1 MEPWPVW
8 FFTKAITSPLSE
20 EFVRQFPCLEA
31 EIQKLTKPF
40 NLIRDVV
47 MGAEKDQD
55 LSWADRDLLGDLK
68 DVLID
73 LDDWVDDVCVEAQR
87 LKSKPK
93 EVCFF
98 SFNLP
103 YALSMNC
110 KLKGIGKRLNA
121 VAQRADYLQSANARK
136 EVVDSRSGPA
146 ERTHSI
152 VGREA
157 FKGGIVGRL
166 LDSKVGQDVTGIPI
180 FGIAGMGKTTLAQLV
195 FHDDRIMKRFEPR
208 MWVYI
213 SDKFCL
219 KVILERILESTTK
232 KKWEKLEMNKLM
244 EKFQEEI
251 LAKRCLIVLED
262 VLKLDRK
269 EWVDFTNLLSVAAR
283 GSSVLVT
290 TPTEDVAK
298 TIAESTELDHYT
310 LKSLNRKD
318 SWALFK
324 EIAFEKEKEEED
336 LELVEIAKE
345 TVEECKGVPLAIKT
359 VGSLLYSKKATKWS
373 SLMRELSEKCRSK
386 NSTYAALELCYD
398 HLPANLKLCFAYC
411 ALFPKDYEIDVQELI
426 NLWMAQG
433 FITSLDQSQP
443 LEDVGYKYFMS
454 LVHRSFFY
462 AIEKDELGIIR
473 RCRMHDL
480 PRSLFAN
487 SVADVKFSENIDK
500 SILHLSFSFHSG
512 FMHHISTL
520 LLKGNRLR
528 TFLLPSES
536 LLSYKEK
543 MGDSICY
550 KIISCFKLLRVLD
563 LHALGIK
570 TLPPS
575 ICKLK
580 HLRYLD
586 LSQNSIQ
593 MLPHYVTRLQN
604 LQTLKLSDC
613 HRLKELPKGIKNLIN
628 LRHLEI
634 DGCWSLTHMPLGM
647 GELIS
652 LQTLPRFVLSKKYQS
667 VSSCGGGL
675 SELNKLNELK
685 KNLEI
690 LNLEHLND
698 AVLNKETA
706 NMGEKKN
713 LQELRLRWT
722 RGSDQDGTQL
732 DHLEPHANL
741 KKLYVIGFGGV
752 KFSSWISSLT
762 NLIEFTL
769 FDIPKCQ
776 CLPPFDQL
784 PCLKYLSLNSM
795 SALEYVSAGDNTLF
809 SSTSYSSTST
819 PFFPSLEALTLND
832 LPNLKEWWKMD
843 VTPVPEHHEQ
853 HQLHKPLPSFLHLS
867 KLSIC
872 VCPKLNSMPGF
883 PNLEELV
890 LQNASLKPLVETV
903 MMFDM
908 AGPNSPEKAL
918 TTSTFSSSTPAS
930 SSFSPLSDLKSL
942 SISRMDDLE
951 YLPKECLQNLTSLK
965 KLELLFCPRLKSLS
979 LVLQYLSSL
988 EHLQIEN
995 CNEFDLSNCGLQ
1007 WEALGSLDSLLIG
1020 EIPKLVVLPEEL
1032 TCVHTLTDLR
1042 IRKCSN
1048 LVALVERM
1056 DSFSSLQ
1063 HLSIVECPN
1072 LVSLPEGM
1080 GKLTSLQALK
1090 ISGSSLVSQKCR
1102 REIGKDWPKI
1112 KHIPYVEIDYIRHS
1126 KFVSD
1131 LTPDAKGTTTSY
1143 TESKKNI

>member
-1 MEPWPVW
+1 MW
-8 FFTKAITSPLSE
+8 FFTKAIMSPLSE
-20 EFVRQFPCLEA
+20 EIVRQFPSLET
-31 EIQKLTKPF
+31 EIEKLRKTLD
-40 NLIRDVV
+40 LIRDVV
-47 MGAEKDQD
+47 TGTEKDQQVR
-55 LSWADRDLLGDLK
+55 SREDRNWLLDLK

-73 LDDWVDDVCVEAQR
+73 LDDLVDDVCVEAQR

-103 YALSMNC
+103 YTLSMNC
-110 KLKGIGKRLNA
+110 KLKVIGKRLKF
-121 VAQRADYLQSANARK
+121 VANGADHRLSANPRE
-136 EVVDSRSGPA
+136 EVVGSWPGHA

-157 FKGGIVGRL
+157 FKNGIVRHL
-166 LDSKVGQDVTGIPI
+166 LDSEVAQDVTVFPI
-180 FGIAGMGKTTLAQLV
+180 FGTAGMGKTTLAQLV
-195 FHDDRIMKRFEPR
+195 FHDDKIMKHFEPR
-208 MWVYI
+208 MWVYV
-213 SDKFCL
+213 SDEFCL
-219 KVILERILESTTK
+219 KVILERILKSATN
-232 KKWEKLEMNKLM
+232 EKRENLKMNKLM
-244 EKFQEEI
+244 EKFQKEI

-262 VLKLDRK
+262 VLKLDLK

-290 TPTEDVAK
+290 TPIEDVAK
-298 TIAESTELDHYT
+298 AIAKSTDLVHYT
-310 LKSLNRKD
+310 LKSLNPKE
-318 SWALFK
+318 SWDLFK
-324 EIAFEKEKEEED
+324 EIAFKKEQE
-336 LELVEIAKE
+336 VEGSKLMDIGKK
-345 TVEECKGVPLAIKT
+345 TVENCAGVPLAIKT
-359 VGSLLYSKKATKWS
+359 VGSLLYFKNPTEWPY
-373 SLMRELSEKCRSK
+373 LMIKLAEICENENSILSTLK
-386 NSTYAALELCYD
+386 LCYD
-398 HLPANLKLCFAYC
+398 HLPAHLKLCFAYC

-480 PRSLFAN
+480 LHNVAN
-487 SVADVKFSENIDK
+487 LVADMKSMLSKAFSGKIDK
-500 SILHLSFSFHSG
+500 SILHLSFSFHFD
-512 FMHHISTL
+512 FMHHISTV
-520 LLKGNRLR
+520 LLKGNRVL

-536 LLSYKEK
+536 QLSYREK
-543 MGDSICY
+543 MGDSTCY

-570 TLPPS
+570 TLPTS
-575 ICKLK
+575 VCKLK

-593 MLPHYVTRLQN
+593 MLPHSVTRLQN

-613 HRLKELPKGIKNLIN
+613 HLLKELPKGIKKLIN

-647 GELIS
+647 GELTS
-652 LQTLPRFVLSKKYQS
+652 LQTLPRFVLSEKCQS
-667 VSSCGGGL
+667 VSSRGGGL

-685 KNLEI
+685 RNLEI

-698 AVLNKETA
+698 AVVDNETA

-722 RGSDQDGTQL
+722 HGSNKDEMHL
-732 DHLEPHANL
+732 DCLQPHPNL
-741 KKLYVIGFGGV
+741 KKLYVIGFGGI
-752 KFSSWISSLT
+752 KFSSWISLLT

-769 FDIPKCQ
+769 FDIPNCQ
-776 CLPPFDQL
+776 YLPPFDQL
-784 PCLKYLSLNSM
+784 PYLKYLSLNSM
-795 SALEYVSAGDNTLF
+795 SALEYVSAGDNILF

-819 PFFPSLEALTLND
+819 AFFPSLETLTLND

-843 VTPVPEHHEQ
+843 AIFGDSAVETPVAKHHEQ
-853 HQLHKPLPSFLHLS
+853 HQLHKPLPSFPHLS

-872 VCPKLNSMPGF
+872 ACPKLNSMPRF

-890 LQNASLKPLVETV
+890 LQNATLKPLVETV
-903 MMFDM
+903 MMIDM
-908 AGPNSPEKAL
+908 AGPDSPKKAL
-918 TTSTFSSSTPAS
+918 TTSTFSSSTLGS
-930 SSFSPLSDLKSL
+930 SSFSPLADLKSL

-951 YLPKECLQNLTSLK
+951 YLPKEWLQNLTSLK
-965 KLELLFCPRLKSLS
+965 KLGILFCPRLKSLPP
-979 LVLQYLSSL
+979 VLQYLSSL

-995 CNEFDLSNCGLQ
+995 CNEFDLSNDGLQ
-1007 WEALGSLDSLLIG
+1007 WEALGSLNSLLIG
-1020 EIPKLVVLPEEL
+1020 EIPKLVALPEEL
-1032 TCVHTLTDLR
+1032 TYVHTLTDLR

-1048 LVALVERM
+1048 LVALLERM

-1090 ISGSSLVSQKCR
+1090 ISGSSLISQKCK

-1112 KHIPYVEIDYIRHS
+1112 KHIPYVEIDYIR
-1126 KFVSD
+1126 
-1131 LTPDAKGTTTSY
+1131 
-1143 TESKKNI
+1143 

>member
-1 MEPWPVW
+1 M
-8 FFTKAITSPLSE
+8 
-20 EFVRQFPCLEA
+20 
-31 EIQKLTKPF
+31 
-40 NLIRDVV
+40 D
-47 MGAEKDQD
+47 D
-55 LSWADRDLLGDLK
+55 L
-68 DVLID
+68 
-73 LDDWVDDVCVEAQR
+73 VDDVCVEAQR

-98 SFNLP
+98 SLNLP

-110 KLKGIGKRLNA
+110 KLKVIGKRLNV
-121 VAQRADYLQSANARK
+121 VAKKAPSLSSSNPRE
-136 EVVDSRSGPA
+136 EVVESRPGHA

-157 FKGGIVGRL
+157 FKEGIVGRL
-166 LDSKVGQDVTGIPI
+166 LDSKVAQDVTVIPI
-180 FGIAGMGKTTLAQLV
+180 FGIAGMGKTTLAQLL

-213 SDKFCL
+213 SDEFCL
-219 KVILERILESTTK
+219 KVILERILESTTNK
-232 KKWEKLEMNKLM
+232 KRENLEMNKLM

-262 VLKLDRK
+262 VLKLDLE

-290 TPTEDVAK
+290 TPIEDVAK
-298 TIAESTELDHYT
+298 AIAERTDLDHYT
-310 LKSLNRKD
+310 LKSLNQED

-324 EIAFEKEKEEED
+324 EIAFEKEKEED
-336 LELVEIAKE
+336 LELVEIGKE
-345 TVEECKGVPLAIKT
+345 TVEKCEGVPLAIKT
-359 VGSLLYSKKATKWS
+359 VGSLLYSKNPT
-373 SLMRELSEKCRSK
+373 SLKIELSEKCRNK
-386 NSTYAALELCYD
+386 NSTHAALELCYD

-433 FITSLDQSQP
+433 FIPLSDQNQP

-480 PRSLFAN
+480 PRNLFAN
-487 SVADVKFSENIDK
+487 SVAGVQFGEDIDK
-500 SILHLSFSFHSG
+500 SILHLSFSFHSD
-512 FMHHISTL
+512 FMHHISTP

-528 TFLLPSES
+528 TFLLPSAS

-543 MGDSICY
+543 MGDSICH

-570 TLPPS
+570 TLPTS

-604 LQTLKLSDC
+604 LQILKLSDC

-634 DGCWSLTHMPLGM
+634 DGCWSLTHMPLGI
-647 GELIS
+647 GELTS
-652 LQTLPRFVLSKKYQS
+652 LQTLPRFVLSKKCQS
-667 VSSCGGGL
+667 VSSRGGGL

-690 LNLEHLND
+690 LNLEHLSD

-722 RGSDQDGTQL
+722 CGSDEDGKQL

-784 PCLKYLSLNSM
+784 PYLKCLSLNSM
-795 SALEYVSAGDNTLF
+795 SALEYVSDDILS

-843 VTPVPEHHEQ
+843 VTPVAEHHEQ
-853 HQLHKPLPSFLHLS
+853 HQLHKPLPSFPHLS

-872 VCPKLNSMPGF
+872 VCPKLNSMPRF

-890 LQNASLKPLVETV
+890 LQNARLKPLVETV
-903 MMFDM
+903 MMIDM
-908 AGPNSPEKAL
+908 AGPNSPKKAL
-918 TTSTFSSSTPAS
+918 TTLTFSFSTLAS
-930 SSFSPLSDLKSL
+930 SSFSRLSDLKSL

-965 KLELLFCPRLKSLS
+965 KLELLFCPRLKSVS
-979 LVLQYLSSL
+979 PVLQYLSSL

-1007 WEALGSLDSLLIG
+1007 WEALGSLNSLLIG
-1020 EIPKLVVLPEEL
+1020 EIPKLIALPKEL
-1032 TCVHTLTDLR
+1032 IYVQTLTDLR

-1048 LVALVERM
+1048 LVALLERM

-1090 ISGSSLVSQKCR
+1090 ISGSSLVSQKCK

-1112 KHIPYVEIDYIRHS
+1112 KHIPYVEIDYIR
-1126 KFVSD
+1126 
-1131 LTPDAKGTTTSY
+1131 
-1143 TESKKNI
+1143 